1 VAIWWTLSSFAL
13 PLLVVFLEREANPHN
28 TNKPR
33 KSGLSALLIGFLE
46 LGKKRAKLA
55 WEAAVLPLNYA
66 RGIKDFRFG

>member
-1 VAIWWTLSSFAL
+1 
-13 PLLVVFLEREANPHN
+13 
-28 TNKPR
+28 
-33 KSGLSALLIGFLE
+33 LIGFLE